1 MSELAPARS
10 PQLPTRARGGK
21 PLSVRLMQAL
31 HLLAALPTD
40 PAVAD
45 AQAAC
50 AGAAARL
57 ARLEDALAGLLADEP
72 GARDRAAALLE
83 AR

>member
-1 MSELAPARS
+1 MSEFAAPRS
-10 PQLPTRARGGK
+10 PQPPVRVRSGK

-31 HLLAALPTD
+31 RVLDGLPMD

-57 ARLEDALAGLLADEP
+57 ARLEDALASLLAEEP

-83 AR
+83 LR